1 MDWIADYIIDEL
13 KARVQALEKVMQDD
27 EVSFGY
33 KMAKAEE
40 IKFLKNELQ
49 DINEIMMEEVKQF
62 EELEDDVRTVK
73 ADAQI

>member
-13 KARVQALEKVMQDD
+13 KQRVKSLEKVMQDD
-27 EVSFGY
+27 EVSSGY

-62 EELEDDVRTVK
+62 EELEEETRALR

>member
-13 KARVQALEKVMQDD
+13 KARVKSLEKVMQDD

-49 DINEIMMEEVKQF
+49 DIEEMMIEEVKQF

>member
-62 EELEDDVRTVK
+62 EELEEETRSLR
-73 ADAQI
+73 ADAYF

>member
-13 KARVQALEKVMQDD
+13 KARVKSLEKVMQDD

-40 IKFLKNELQ
+40 IKYLKNELQ
-49 DINEIMMEEVKQF
+49 DIEDMMIEEVKQF